1 MWWKIGGGFIILA
14 VIGLA
19 IWLYG
24 GARYKQG
31 KADERGAWQEVVAQA
46 ERDKLKAFQAGLA
59 RVQEAEVQYHETVRD
74 RIVPVTRTIIE
85 RSTAYAQT
93 PEGSELCLAPARVEL
108 LAQTRS
114 SLFPAA
120 TTPATDSGERPLP
133 PDSPGG
139 IAGWINDQG
148 AGGTEHGAR

>member
-59 RVQEAEVQYHETVRD
+59 RVQKAEVEYLTAYRD

-93 PEGSELCLAPARVEL
+93 PEGSELCLPAARVEL

-114 SLFPAA
+114 TLFPASA
-120 TTPATDSGERPLP
+120 APAADSR
-133 PDSPGG
+133 
-139 IAGWINDQG
+139 
-148 AGGTEHGAR
+148 